1 MPFCHQSSLKLV
13 CKEIT
18 EPSSPNLPSFQV
30 YFNVDIHVYGLDIA
44 ILEGRLKQTRG
55 ASSMH
60 EWGPPPPATQ
70 GFQAD
75 DSGLHSLAFMG

>member
-18 EPSSPNLPSFQV
+18 ESSIPNLPFSQL

-44 ILEGRLKQTRG
+44 ILEDRLKQTRG
-55 ASSMH
+55 ASNKH
-60 EWGPPPPATQ
+60 EWDSPPPATQ